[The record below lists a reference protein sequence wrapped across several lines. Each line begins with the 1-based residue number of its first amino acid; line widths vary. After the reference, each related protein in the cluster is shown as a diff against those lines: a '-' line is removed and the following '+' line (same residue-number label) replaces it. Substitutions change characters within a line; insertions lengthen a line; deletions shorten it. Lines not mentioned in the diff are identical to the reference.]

1 MKSKCCLRLTR
12 CWANG
17 SFSSSL
23 VNRRFWTC
31 NTAKPLTVLRSR
43 ARGNYPSHRKAACPW
58 WHEKELLHCCKRRK
72 IQTVLEFFAVGDSPT
87 AVLFRTVKG
96 GGKLPQHKIST
107 VFKVHLS
114 LFSLA
119 RFFIGHLTLSR
130 FVRIRHYG
138 LLSCRN
144 KSKKMTH
151 CRNLLGCKKY
161 ISALK
166 NRSAAE
172 MIKLLYNIDV
182 CRCSSCG
189 GKMVPHLPDK
199 HTPSVLAHM
208 RC

>member
-31 NTAKPLTVLRSR
+31 STAKPLTVLRFR
-43 ARGNYPSHRKAACPW
+43 ARGNYPSHRKAVCPW

-119 RFFIGHLTLSR
+119 RFFIGYLTLSKYSLYYSTLR
-130 FVRIRHYG
+130 VKFQ
-138 LLSCRN
+138 LLSLYFETFSFQTGARW
-144 KSKKMTH
+144 
-151 CRNLLGCKKY
+151 RVWNLRLQLTSFSRRTGCQ
-161 ISALK
+161 S
-166 NRSAAE
+166 
-172 MIKLLYNIDV
+172 
-182 CRCSSCG
+182 
-189 GKMVPHLPDK
+189 
-199 HTPSVLAHM
+199 
-208 RC
+208 

>member
-31 NTAKPLTVLRSR
+31 NTAKPLTVLRFR

-58 WHEKELLHCCKRRK
+58 WHEKELLHCCKRQK
-72 IQTVLEFFAVGDSPT
+72 IQTVLAFFAVGDSPT
-87 AVLFRTVKG
+87 AVLFRAVKG

-119 RFFIGHLTLSR
+119 RFFIGHFKVYPLSR
-130 FVRIRHYG
+130 TLWLFLFRFLFYIC
-138 LLSCRN
+138 LLCRGI
-144 KSKKMTH
+144 KVMPLID
-151 CRNLLGCKKY
+151 CFFLL
-161 ISALK
+161 L
-166 NRSAAE
+166 
-172 MIKLLYNIDV
+172 
-182 CRCSSCG
+182 
-189 GKMVPHLPDK
+189 
-199 HTPSVLAHM
+199 
-208 RC
+208 

>member
-1 MKSKCCLRLTR
+1 MKSKCCLWLTR

-31 NTAKPLTVLRSR
+31 NTAKPLTVPRFR

-119 RFFIGHLTLSR
+119 RFFIGHLTLS
-130 FVRIRHYG
+130 FLKIHCLCICMFDDNCVCNARHRH
-138 LLSCRN
+138 SFIERHRWKQCACR
-144 KSKKMTH
+144 H
-151 CRNLLGCKKY
+151 EQY
-161 ISALK
+161 
-166 NRSAAE
+166 
-172 MIKLLYNIDV
+172 
-182 CRCSSCG
+182 
-189 GKMVPHLPDK
+189 PF
-199 HTPSVLAHM
+199 
-208 RC
+208 